1 MPTEAQVRE
10 IAAAFQIKGNFTEIA
25 LGFGGGH
32 INSTCR
38 LEVADVAGKK
48 SKYIL
53 QRINRNAFKDPVKVM
68 DNVVHVTEHLRRKFA
83 ATGRDPARETLTFL
97 PTADGLY
104 YHIDTEGE
112 YWRCYDYVDD
122 VYTLQ
127 LVENPEDL
135 REAGRAFGRF
145 QRMLTDFPAKELHDT
160 IPNFHNTKL
169 RIKALERAIYE
180 DVIDRNMTCQA
191 EIEFASE
198 RTPKGGW
205 LVDRME
211 AGILP
216 QRVTHNDT
224 KINNVLFDCAT
235 HEALCVID
243 LDTVMPGLVA
253 YDFGDGIRFGASTA
267 LEDEHDL
274 DKVRLDLD
282 LYRAFAEG
290 FLGECGELITEA
302 EHESLLYGAY
312 LMTYTIGV
320 RFLTDYLAGDV
331 YFRTAYPKH
340 NLVRART
347 QFKLVA
353 EIERHWN
360 ELEAI
365 MESLRK

>member
-10 IAAAFQIKGNFTEIA
+10 IAAAFRIKGDFTGID
-25 LGFGGGH
+25 LDFGDGH

-38 LEVADVAGKK
+38 LEVVDAAGKE

-53 QRINRNAFKDPVKVM
+53 QRINKNVFKDPVKVM
-68 DNVVHVTEHLRRKFA
+68 DNVVRVTEHFRRKLA
-83 ATGRDPARETLTFL
+83 AEGRDPTRETLTFL
-97 PTADGLY
+97 PTGEGLY
-104 YHIDTEGE
+104 YHVDTEGE
-112 YWRCYDYVDD
+112 YWRCYNYIDN

-127 LVENPEDL
+127 LVENPGDL

-145 QRMLTDFPAKELHDT
+145 QQMLADFPAEELHDT
-160 IPNFHNTKL
+160 IPNFLHAPL
-169 RIKALERAIYE
+169 RVKALERAIYE
-180 DVIDRNMTCQA
+180 DVVDRNMTCQA
-191 EIEFASE
+191 EIEFAAEKAS
-198 RTPKGGW
+198 KSGW
-205 LVDRME
+205 LVDRLE

-235 HEALCVID
+235 REALCVID

-290 FLGECGELITEA
+290 FLGECGKLITEA